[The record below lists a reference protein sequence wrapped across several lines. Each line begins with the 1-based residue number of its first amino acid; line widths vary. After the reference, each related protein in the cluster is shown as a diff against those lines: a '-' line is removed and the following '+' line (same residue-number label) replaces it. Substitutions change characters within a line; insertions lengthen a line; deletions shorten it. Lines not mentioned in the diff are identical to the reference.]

1 MAKERPRIH
10 VTGGPGSGK
19 TRLAE
24 RLATARSVPLHDL
37 DGLLLRAGDEP
48 DPATLGGTISRL
60 VRLPEWVSEG
70 VYFDW
75 ARPFLD
81 HADAIVWLDVASRVA
96 SYRVI
101 SRHVRLELARK
112 NRFPGWRRLYRFW
125 RWTVRFYAD
134 TNEQTINRWGA
145 PNTRSVLEAQLSPY
159 RDKLVICRTNA
170 DIEDACRKLGVAR

>member
-1 MAKERPRIH
+1 MERRRTH

-19 TRLAE
+19 TRLAK
-24 RLATARSVPLHDL
+24 RLSVARRVPLHDL
-37 DGLLLRAGDEP
+37 DGLLLSAGEQP
-48 DPATLGGTISRL
+48 DPATLAGEIASL

-70 VYFDW
+70 VYFEW

-81 HADAIVWLDVASRVA
+81 HADAIVWLDVSSRVA

-101 SRHVRLELARK
+101 SRHVRLEMARK
-112 NRFPGWRRLYRFW
+112 NRFPGWHRLYRFW

-145 PNTRSVLEAQLSPY
+145 PNARSVLEAQLSPY
-159 RDKLVICRTNA
+159 RDKLIICRTNG
-170 DIEDACRKLGVAR
+170 DIENVCRQLASAS